1 MNYTCGK
8 CNKSMDEKNFYQY
21 KDGTKTEFC
30 KKCFTMHIDNFNPE
44 TFLWALEKMDV
55 PYIEEEWNVL
65 RDRAYAKNPK
75 TFNGTS
81 VFGKY
86 LSKMK
91 LKQWKDYTWADTE
104 KFRQEKEERDKARKE
119 EIEEMRRLQSEMKEK
134 YEAGEISEAEYRTYI
149 LPEQQVEDDRQAFAA
164 GYGQAQIGS
173 GNMYGAADMVKED
186 FLDDPSQDLT
196 EEDKK
201 YLAMKWGIYYR
212 PREWVELERKY
223 VEMEESFDI
232 QDADTKSTL
241 VLLCKT
247 NLKMNQAIDS
257 GDLDGYNKLS
267 RTYDALRKSAKFTA
281 AQNKENKGDFVDC
294 VRELVA
300 YCEKVGGK
308 IPKYEIKTDYD
319 IVDTVIKDLKDY
331 NLSLIKG
338 DTALAQ
344 QIEDYLKNR
353 AIADEKLRQKKL
365 AKLEGKVYQEEE
377 LNDEDIQDFS
387 DNISIQ
393 KEEDNKLYYG
403 LEDNEE

>member
-1 MNYTCGK
+1 
-8 CNKSMDEKNFYQY
+8 
-21 KDGTKTEFC
+21 
-30 KKCFTMHIDNFNPE
+30 
-44 TFLWALEKMDV
+44 
-55 PYIEEEWNVL
+55 
-65 RDRAYAKNPK
+65 
-75 TFNGTS
+75 
-81 VFGKY
+81 
-86 LSKMK
+86 
-91 LKQWKDYTWADTE
+91 
-104 KFRQEKEERDKARKE
+104 
-119 EIEEMRRLQSEMKEK
+119 
-134 YEAGEISEAEYRTYI
+134 
-149 LPEQQVEDDRQAFAA
+149 
-164 GYGQAQIGS
+164 
-173 GNMYGAADMVKED
+173 MVKED

-257 GDLDGYNKLS
+257 GDLDGYNKIS

-281 AQNKENKGDFVDC
+281 AQNKEDKGDFVDC
-294 VRELVA
+294 VGELVA